1 MKRKCVDTIALLIS
15 RDHICC
21 DPIRRLS
28 INFIAIRPLGHEG
41 NLLFIGDI
49 CLFVIL
55 LMDKGIHLGATIT
68 HTNNTE
74 QHFEGQ
80 LKRHGKILMAVL

>member
-1 MKRKCVDTIALLIS
+1 MKRKCVDTIALLIF

-28 INFIAIRPLGHEG
+28 INFIAIQPLGLEG
-41 NLLFIGDI
+41 NLLFNGDI

-55 LMDKGIHLGATIT
+55 LMDKGIHLGATIR
-68 HTNNTE
+68 HTK
-74 QHFEGQ
+74 QCGIAF
-80 LKRHGKILMAVL
+80 